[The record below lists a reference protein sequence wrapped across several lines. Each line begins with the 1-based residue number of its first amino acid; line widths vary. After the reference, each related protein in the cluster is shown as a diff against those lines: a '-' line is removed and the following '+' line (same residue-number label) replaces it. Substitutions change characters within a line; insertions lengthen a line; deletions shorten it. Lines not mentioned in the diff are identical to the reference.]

1 LDATGLR
8 SSTTI
13 VFTTDHGEE
22 FWDHGGY
29 EHGHQMYDELV
40 RVPLFVAAP
49 SVSPRMVPTMTRAVD
64 IAPTALI
71 AMGLDAE
78 GFSGQDLLQESIP
91 AMFAYGEATLYGDEQ
106 KFLRSDE
113 WKVVTRFGET
123 PTTSVFDVRV
133 DPAEQ
138 HDLARSEPTLADSLG
153 RELVGWIERVGTMD
167 ESGRGVPDD
176 LSPAERARLEAVGY
190 VGK

>member
-1 LDATGLR
+1 
-8 SSTTI
+8 
-13 VFTTDHGEE
+13 
-22 FWDHGGY
+22 
-29 EHGHQMYDELV
+29 MYDELV

-49 SVSPRMVPTMTRAVD
+49 SVTDPRIVPTTTRTVD

-71 AMGLDAE
+71 ATALDAE
-78 GFSGQDLLQESIP
+78 GFSGHDLLQESIP
-91 AMFAYGEATLYGDEQ
+91 AIFAYGEATLYGDEQ

-113 WKVVTRFGET
+113 WKVVMRFGET
-123 PTTSVFDVRV
+123 PTSSAFDLRV
-133 DPAEQ
+133 DPAEL
-138 HDLARSEPTLADSLG
+138 HDLATTMPALADSLG
-153 RELVGWIERVGTMD
+153 GELVAWIERVGTMD